1 MIIAYLPLLSSC
13 TLYFVFFLYFWVFC
27 FVKTSIRSLTTRFRS
42 QVVFCIFVFVSFCKN
57 KYYILLSLPTLFC
70 FQDPSR
76 CHSLL
81 PLNLGLLCLK
91 SLAKVDLFCNFQS
104 ICCLVYISSPMV
116 FHLKYSH
123 ANWRF
128 DTSNIKYPTF
138 WHFQCTSDVASNI
151 PRLELH
157 L

>member
-13 TLYFVFFLYFWVFC
+13 ILYFVFILYFGVFC
-27 FVKTSIRSLTTRFRS
+27 FVKTSNRSLTTRFRS

-57 KYYILLSLPTLFC
+57 KYYIFVIIANLVPLSRPKPMSQPAAFE
-70 FQDPSR
+70 PAK
-76 CHSLL
+76 CHSW
-81 PLNLGLLCLK
+81 LK
-91 SLAKVDLFCNFQS
+91 SSAKVDLICNFQS
-104 ICCLVYISSPMV
+104 ICCLIYISSPMV

-138 WHFQCTSDVASNI
+138 
-151 PRLELH
+151 
-157 L
+157 